1 MLIERLKTVLLCI
14 AAVFIVWQSN
24 HVQKDA
30 NNKSIP
36 YIEQRIVQLE
46 QRVNSIEQENYKQY
60 EWLAD
65 LDHQQAW
72 WAKTLDWSEAQRAGI
87 IPE

>member
-1 MLIERLKTVLLCI
+1 MSIEQIKTVLLCI
-14 AAVFIVWQSN
+14 AIIFIAWQMN
-24 HVQKDA
+24 HTQKSVCNHPD
-30 NNKSIP
+30 
-36 YIEQRIVQLE
+36 IEQRIIHLE
-46 QRVNSIEQENYKQY
+46 QRISNIEQENNKQY